1 VERTVELG
9 RLKGDVEM
17 STVKSTGWTGWIVFA
32 GVILMVSG
40 IFSVIQGLVAVIGPN
55 AYYVVAEG
63 SLWLL
68 DVAGWGWWNIVIGL
82 LLVLTALALFA
93 GQTWARVVAI
103 ILAILS
109 AVGQLLLVPAQPL
122 WSLIVIAIDV
132 LVIFALIVHGREM
145 RDVE

>member
-1 VERTVELG
+1 
-9 RLKGDVEM
+9 M